1 MRWLL
6 KLFLKDTRFAC
17 LVLAGV
23 IASVLNQG
31 AKCIVLS
38 ASLVNLKGM
47 GRGLLED
54 SSFSRLRSW
63 SLDDSLWVRKV
74 ESRLINVLIDYLKL
88 NGLLVFVM
96 PDVLNRN
103 VDLTL
108 LKLSR
113 AHILHDYSLVQRDR
127 PRGCMLLEDND
138 AVLAF

>member
-1 MRWLL
+1 M
-6 KLFLKDTRFAC
+6 
-17 LVLAGV
+17 
-23 IASVLNQG
+23 LNQG

-38 ASLVNLKGM
+38 ASFVNLQGM

-54 SSFSRLRSW
+54 PSFFRFRSW

-113 AHILHDYSLVQRDR
+113 AHILHDYALVQRD
-127 PRGCMLLEDND
+127 
-138 AVLAF
+138 